1 MSFLVP
7 PVHADDAT
15 CSGAHLLHRY
25 SMFRFALGIVGQKLT
40 AGFVA
45 CIQPF
50 SDVYPHLRT
59 ATDVPT
65 LVKIAD
71 VNWDEVDA
79 AFCCLPHATTQ
90 ETLAQLPK
98 HIKIVDLSADF
109 RLRNVDTYA
118 EWCVTYMLQAYR
130 RIIEPCQTKVQQLLG
145 VLLHSADM
153 TQHCMCHMC
162 TNTRQSLA
170 QDGALQHTAR
180 ICNKLCS
187 A

>member
-1 MSFLVP
+1 MSDLQLILLNPVP
-7 PVHADDAT
+7 PLSKLVLPSNPIYT
-15 CSGAHLLHRY
+15 LYVKWY
-25 SMFRFALGIVGQKLT
+25 SSNHSRFSTTVMQS
-40 AGFVA
+40 
-45 CIQPF
+45 F

-90 ETLAQLPK
+90 ETLAQLPN

-118 EWCVTYMLQAYR
+118 EWYDRTA
-130 RIIEPCQTKVQQLLG
+130 P
-145 VLLHSADM
+145 HDM
-153 TQHCMCHMC
+153 CLSQPSTCMA
-162 TNTRQSLA
+162 NAS
-170 QDGALQHTAR
+170 
-180 ICNKLCS
+180 
-187 A
+187 

>member
-1 MSFLVP
+1 MNVTQS
-7 PVHADDAT
+7 
-15 CSGAHLLHRY
+15 
-25 SMFRFALGIVGQKLT
+25 
-40 AGFVA
+40 
-45 CIQPF
+45 F

-118 EWCVTYMLQAYR
+118 EWYGRAATPLCLLPDVT
-130 RIIEPCQTKVQQLLG
+130 
-145 VLLHSADM
+145 
-153 TQHCMCHMC
+153 CMANSSPY
-162 TNTRQSLA
+162 T
-170 QDGALQHTAR
+170 
-180 ICNKLCS
+180 
-187 A
+187 

>member
-1 MSFLVP
+1 MQLSCISLVP
-7 PVHADDAT
+7 VVHILHCPVRMFTACHAMQ
-15 CSGAHLLHRY
+15 S
-25 SMFRFALGIVGQKLT
+25 
-40 AGFVA
+40 
-45 CIQPF
+45 F

-118 EWCVTYMLQAYR
+118 EW
-130 RIIEPCQTKVQQLLG
+130 
-145 VLLHSADM
+145 
-153 TQHCMCHMC
+153 
-162 TNTRQSLA
+162 
-170 QDGALQHTAR
+170 
-180 ICNKLCS
+180 
-187 A
+187 

>member
-1 MSFLVP
+1 MTVMQS
-7 PVHADDAT
+7 
-15 CSGAHLLHRY
+15 
-25 SMFRFALGIVGQKLT
+25 
-40 AGFVA
+40 
-45 CIQPF
+45 F

-71 VNWDEVDA
+71 VNWDDVDA

-118 EWCVTYMLQAYR
+118 DWYGRSATLLRLSQHMHGTCSTICMTTSCACPLAAASAHALVHNNTYVFM
-130 RIIEPCQTKVQQLLG
+130 G
-145 VLLHSADM
+145 DHSD
-153 TQHCMCHMC
+153 
-162 TNTRQSLA
+162 SP
-170 QDGALQHTAR
+170 
-180 ICNKLCS
+180 S
-187 A
+187 

>member
-1 MSFLVP
+1 MVPIVHTLHCPVRMSTAC
-7 PVHADDAT
+7 HAT
-15 CSGAHLLHRY
+15 QS
-25 SMFRFALGIVGQKLT
+25 
-40 AGFVA
+40 
-45 CIQPF
+45 F

-118 EWCVTYMLQAYR
+118 EW
-130 RIIEPCQTKVQQLLG
+130 
-145 VLLHSADM
+145 
-153 TQHCMCHMC
+153 
-162 TNTRQSLA
+162 
-170 QDGALQHTAR
+170 
-180 ICNKLCS
+180 
-187 A
+187 

>member
-1 MSFLVP
+1 MQS
-7 PVHADDAT
+7 
-15 CSGAHLLHRY
+15 
-25 SMFRFALGIVGQKLT
+25 
-40 AGFVA
+40 
-45 CIQPF
+45 F

-118 EWCVTYMLQAYR
+118 EWYGDDCLSCGPPHICYMHGSCFMMMPCMFYCHDSHPTYVVASK
-130 RIIEPCQTKVQQLLG
+130 QTK
-145 VLLHSADM
+145 LHA
-153 TQHCMCHMC
+153 
-162 TNTRQSLA
+162 
-170 QDGALQHTAR
+170 
-180 ICNKLCS
+180 
-187 A
+187 

>member
-1 MSFLVP
+1 MLP
-7 PVHADDAT
+7 IVHT
-15 CSGAHLLHRY
+15 LHCPEGHPLRAMQ
-25 SMFRFALGIVGQKLT
+25 S
-40 AGFVA
+40 
-45 CIQPF
+45 F

-59 ATDVPT
+59 ATDVPI

-118 EWCVTYMLQAYR
+118 EW
-130 RIIEPCQTKVQQLLG
+130 
-145 VLLHSADM
+145 
-153 TQHCMCHMC
+153 
-162 TNTRQSLA
+162 
-170 QDGALQHTAR
+170 
-180 ICNKLCS
+180 
-187 A
+187 

>member
-1 MSFLVP
+1 MQLVQ
-7 PVHADDAT
+7 PVVALTSCIAAPHSRMPWA
-15 CSGAHLLHRY
+15 
-25 SMFRFALGIVGQKLT
+25 FRDIRLT

-45 CIQPF
+45 CMQPF

-118 EWCVTYMLQAYR
+118 EWCVTYTLQA
-130 RIIEPCQTKVQQLLG
+130 LHG
-145 VLLHSADM
+145 VSFCLVKE
-153 TQHCMCHMC
+153 QHCSCQKC
-162 TNTRQSLA
+162 C
-170 QDGALQHTAR
+170 R
-180 ICNKLCS
+180 I
-187 A
+187 

>member
-1 MSFLVP
+1 
-7 PVHADDAT
+7 
-15 CSGAHLLHRY
+15 
-25 SMFRFALGIVGQKLT
+25 MFRLRLALWDKRST
-40 AGFVA
+40 AGFVV
-45 CIQPF
+45 CMQPF

-118 EWCVTYMLQAYR
+118 EWCVTYTLQAYM
-130 RIIEPCQTKVQQLLG
+130 
-145 VLLHSADM
+145 A
-153 TQHCMCHMC
+153 CH
-162 TNTRQSLA
+162 
-170 QDGALQHTAR
+170 
-180 ICNKLCS
+180 
-187 A
+187 

>member
-1 MSFLVP
+1 MQS
-7 PVHADDAT
+7 
-15 CSGAHLLHRY
+15 
-25 SMFRFALGIVGQKLT
+25 
-40 AGFVA
+40 
-45 CIQPF
+45 F

-118 EWCVTYMLQAYR
+118 EWYLLTPLIHVIPKLTYRPA
-130 RIIEPCQTKVQQLLG
+130 CKSNDT
-145 VLLHSADM
+145 
-153 TQHCMCHMC
+153 
-162 TNTRQSLA
+162 
-170 QDGALQHTAR
+170 
-180 ICNKLCS
+180 
-187 A
+187 